1 MRHTVIRSKMKKG
14 SPLMDDPIIS
24 RYVPKTDWFHAT
36 SLRRMLRSYST
47 VYIKPDIGRRG
58 NGIVRVKKRNSST
71 SEISYRDITIRCST
85 EDVYDELQ
93 KILNP
98 NKKYLIQQGI
108 DLATYHGRPFDV
120 RIVLQKPLNR
130 WHLSWVSA
138 KVAPQK
144 SSVVT
149 NVAKGARDVRIN
161 RTLKGMDQPLNRLEV
176 MRELIDV
183 SYQIVQILD
192 SRYSL
197 KIVGLDM
204 GIDKKGRVWFI
215 EANTRPDFKGL
226 GKLDLRQYRR
236 YLKAKKLAA
245 RGRDYAY
252 REISGSGE
260 EIPRRHPERANE
272 G

>member
-1 MRHTVIRSKMKKG
+1 MKKS

-24 RYVPKTDWFHAT
+24 RYIPKTDWFHT
-36 SLRRMLRSYST
+36 SSLRRMLRAYST

-58 NGIVRVKKRNSST
+58 NGIVRVTRRNRSE
-71 SEISYRDITIRCST
+71 SEISYNDKTIRCST
-85 EDVYDELQ
+85 DDVHYELQ

-108 DLATYHGRPFDV
+108 NLATYHGRPFDV
-120 RIVLQKPLNR
+120 RVVLQKPLRR

-138 KVAPQK
+138 KVAPRR

-149 NVAKGARDVRIN
+149 NIAKGAKDIRIN
-161 RTLKGMDQPLNRLEV
+161 RTLKGIDQPLNRLEV

-183 SYQIVQILD
+183 SYQIVQILG
-192 SRYSL
+192 SRFPL
-197 KIVGLDM
+197 KIIGLDM

-226 GKLDLRQYRR
+226 GSLDLKQYRR
-236 YLKAKKLAA
+236 YLEAKKLTA
-245 RGRDYAY
+245 RR
-252 REISGSGE
+252 
-260 EIPRRHPERANE
+260 
-272 G
+272 

>member
-1 MRHTVIRSKMKKG
+1 MHTVIRSKMKKS

-24 RYVPKTDWFHAT
+24 RYVPKTDWFHAS
-36 SLRRMLRSYST
+36 SLRKMLRFYST

-58 NGIVRVKKRNSST
+58 NGIVRVTKRNSSEC
-71 SEISYRDITIRCST
+71 EISYKDVTIRCST

-93 KILNP
+93 EILNP

-108 DLATYHGRPFDV
+108 ELATYHGRPFDV
-120 RIVLQKPLNR
+120 RVALQKPLGR

-138 KVAPQK
+138 KVAPRK

-149 NVAKGARDVRIN
+149 NVAKGAKDVRIN
-161 RTLKGMDQPLNRLEV
+161 RTLKGIDQPLNRLN
-176 MRELIDV
+176 MMSELIDV
-183 SYQIVQILD
+183 SYQIAQILG
-192 SRYSL
+192 SRFPL

-226 GKLDLRQYRR
+226 GKLDRRQYRR
-236 YLKAKKLAA
+236 YLEAKKLIA
-245 RGRDYAY
+245 RG
-252 REISGSGE
+252 
-260 EIPRRHPERANE
+260 
-272 G
+272 